1 MKNFFLTL
9 SGFIFGLIAVLHL
22 LRYLMKWGVTI
33 GGAAISLKISL
44 WACLATLILS
54 LGCFL
59 AGARK

>member
-33 GGAAISLKISL
+33 GGVVISLKISL
-44 WACLATLILS
+44 WACLATLVLS

-59 AGARK
+59 AGGKK